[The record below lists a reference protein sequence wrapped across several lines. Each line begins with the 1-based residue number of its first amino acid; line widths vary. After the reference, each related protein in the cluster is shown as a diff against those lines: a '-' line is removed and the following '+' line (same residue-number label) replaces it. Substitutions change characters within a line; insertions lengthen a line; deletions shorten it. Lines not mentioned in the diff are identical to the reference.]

1 MKCRVKGLCMFVY
14 GPTYQPLE
22 QLIVAHLGEV
32 VEAAEGHIFRHI
44 IHSRSADCL
53 QNVKFCP
60 QMFNQIWQ
68 QILYII
74 LGFLVFFIVVIC
86 ELKANYRV
94 RTIN

>member
-1 MKCRVKGLCMFVY
+1 MY
-14 GPTYQPLE
+14 GCLWSYTYQPLE

-44 IHSRSADCL
+44 IHSRSADSL

-60 QMFNQIWQ
+60 QMFIQIWQ

-74 LGFLVFFIVVIC
+74 ICFLFFLVVVYK
-86 ELKANYRV
+86 LGKLFWNKHLLTK
-94 RTIN
+94 TIFW